1 MSRFLERLASGPPIV
16 ADGGMGAVLAS
27 AVPRIRC
34 PEEANLRAPES
45 VVDVHL
51 GYIRAGAD
59 LIETNTFG
67 ANRPKLA
74 EHFLDEDF
82 ERINSEGV
90 RLARE
95 ARDVSGRDVFI
106 AGAIGPDSSRAYAE
120 QATVLEGRGADLF
133 MLETFFDLDDL
144 EAAVAAVRSVSS
156 LPIVTLMSFD
166 SEGETIAGVSAHT
179 AGERLRALGVAAFGA
194 NHGAGPNAALRALGD
209 MAGDGVLAAL
219 PNVGLASMSGQ
230 RIVFPHAT
238 PAYFGEFAAQARAL
252 GAGIIGGCCGTT
264 PAQIAAIRAAVD
276 ENQTPAGPLL
286 VRERS
291 QATRPAPSSERTQLQ
306 RMFDDGTFV
315 VSVQLDPPLGANP
328 EALIETARAV
338 RDTNKAQFVDVNDNP
353 RARARMSGIMASVA
367 IERFTGV
374 ETIPHLTPRD
384 MTLTGLESIL
394 LGAHAEGVRNILAV
408 TGDPPE
414 SGDYPGKHTVYD
426 VDAIGL
432 VELLSKL
439 NRGEDWH
446 GRAIDAPTSFF
457 PGVAVNPTADD
468 LGLEVE
474 RFHRKVAAG
483 ARFAMTQVLFDLESL
498 EAFRERIG
506 GWPIPVLVGVWPVRT
521 VETLVRVHNETPGM
535 VVPEHVQ
542 QRYTRAGANPREVGG
557 ELGPRADRGRACA
570 RGRRVRHGTVPRAD
584 ERRRL
589 SPRASARRA
598 RAGGHRRRARRVEHA
613 THDRGRHAVAAGRA
627 EACREDRGFDRAAR
641 IDRGRAG
648 VSMLDVACDRR
659 DEARDGAVPVR
670 VLRQR
675 LRRLP
680 DTARRALQRPVLRI
694 ADDRDRDAGLR
705 IDERQC
711 ERGREARYT

>member
-1 MSRFLERLASGPPIV
+1 MSRFLERLAGGPPIV
-16 ADGGMGAVLAS
+16 ADGGMGAVIAS
-27 AVPRIRC
+27 AVPRLRC

-51 GYIRAGAD
+51 GYIRAGAE

-67 ANRPKLA
+67 ANRAKLA
-74 EHFLDEDF
+74 EHFLEDEL
-82 ERINSEGV
+82 EAINAAGT

-95 ARDVSGRDVFI
+95 AREVSGRDVFI
-106 AGAIGPDSSRAYAE
+106 AGSIGPDSEHGYAQ
-120 QATVLEGRGADLF
+120 QAEILEGRGVDLF
-133 MLETFFDLDDL
+133 MVETFFDLDDL
-144 EAAVAAVRSVSS
+144 ERAIAAVRGVSS
-156 LPIVTLMSFD
+156 LPVVALMSFD
-166 SEGETIAGVSAHT
+166 AEAETIAGVSAR
-179 AGERLRALGVAAFGA
+179 AAAERLRALGVAAFGA
-194 NHGAGPNAALRALGD
+194 NHGAGPAAALRALGE
-209 MAGDGVLAAL
+209 MGEGVLAVL
-219 PNVGLASMSGQ
+219 PNVGLASMSGH

-238 PAYFGEFAAQARAL
+238 PEYFGEFAAQARAL

-276 ENQTPAGPLL
+276 ENLAPAGPLL

-291 QATRPAPSSERTQLQ
+291 QATKPAPSTDRTELQ
-306 RMFDDGTFV
+306 RLFDDGIFV

-394 LGAHAEGVRNILAV
+394 LGAHAEGVRNVLAV

-414 SGDYPGKHTVYD
+414 AGDYPGKHTVYD

-432 VELLSKL
+432 IELISKL

-468 LGLEVE
+468 LGLEAE
-474 RFHRKVAAG
+474 RFQRKVAAG
-483 ARFAMTQVLFDLESL
+483 ARFAMTQILFDLDPL

-506 GWPIPVLVGVWPVRT
+506 GWPIPILVGVWPIRT
-521 VETLVRVHNETPGM
+521 VETLIRVHNETPGM

-542 QRYTRAGANPREVGG
+542 QRYTRAGANAREVGG
-557 ELGPRADRGRACA
+557 ELGHELIERA
-570 RGRRVRHGTVPRAD
+570 RVVADGVYVMAPFRVPMNVVDFLPELQPDAHEPVD
-584 ERRRL
+584 TEAVPAESTRRRTTEL
-589 SPRASARRA
+589 GTP
-598 RAGGHRRRARRVEHA
+598 
-613 THDRGRHAVAAGRA
+613 
-627 EACREDRGFDRAAR
+627 
-641 IDRGRAG
+641 
-648 VSMLDVACDRR
+648 
-659 DEARDGAVPVR
+659 
-670 VLRQR
+670 
-675 LRRLP
+675 
-680 DTARRALQRPVLRI
+680 
-694 ADDRDRDAGLR
+694 
-705 IDERQC
+705 
-711 ERGREARYT
+711 

>member
-1 MSRFLERLASGPPIV
+1 MSRFLERLASGSPIV

-34 PEEANLRAPES
+34 PEEANLRSPES

-51 GYIRAGAD
+51 GYIRAGAE

-74 EHFLDEDF
+74 EHFLEDER
-82 ERINSEGV
+82 EAIAAAGV
-90 RLARE
+90 KLARE
-95 ARDVSGRDVFI
+95 AREVSGRDVFI
-106 AGAIGPDSSRAYAE
+106 AGSIGPDSSRGYAE
-120 QATVLEGRGADLF
+120 QASILEGRGADLF
-133 MLETFFDLDDL
+133 MVETFFDLEDL
-144 EAAVAAVRSVSS
+144 EAAVAAIRGVSS
-156 LPIVTLMSFD
+156 LPIVALMSFD
-166 SEGETIAGVSAHT
+166 AEGETIAGVSARA
-179 AGERLRALGVAAFGA
+179 AGERLRALDVAAFGA
-194 NHGAGPNAALRALGD
+194 NHGAGPAAALRALGD
-209 MAGDGVLAAL
+209 MAGDGGVLAAL

-238 PAYFGEFAAQARAL
+238 PAYFGEFAAHARAL

-264 PAQIAAIRAAVD
+264 PTQIAAIRAAVD
-276 ENQTPAGPLL
+276 ENLAPAGPLL
-286 VRERS
+286 VRERER
-291 QATRPAPSSERTQLQ
+291 ATRPSTSTESTRLQ
-306 RMFDDGTFV
+306 RLLGDGTFV

-328 EALIETARAV
+328 EALIDTARAV

-414 SGDYPGKHTVYD
+414 AGDYPGKHTVYD

-432 VELLSKL
+432 VELMVKL

-468 LGLEVE
+468 LGLEAE

-483 ARFAMTQVLFDLESL
+483 ARFAMTQILFDLDAL
-498 EAFRERIG
+498 DAFRERIG
-506 GWPIPVLVGVWPVRT
+506 DWSIPILVGVWPIRT
-521 VETLVRVHNETPGM
+521 VETLIRVHNETPGI

-542 QRYTRAGANPREVGG
+542 KRYLRAGANAREVGS
-557 ELGPRADRGRACA
+557 ELG
-570 RGRRVRHGTVPRAD
+570 H
-584 ERRRL
+584 EL
-589 SPRASARRA
+589 I
-598 RAGGHRRRARRVEHA
+598 EHA
-613 THDRGRHAVAAGRA
+613 RSVADGVYVMAPFRVPMNVVDFLPELQPDAQAPVETGVARTASSTRRTTEAGT
-627 EACREDRGFDRAAR
+627 
-641 IDRGRAG
+641 
-648 VSMLDVACDRR
+648 
-659 DEARDGAVPVR
+659 P
-670 VLRQR
+670 
-675 LRRLP
+675 
-680 DTARRALQRPVLRI
+680 
-694 ADDRDRDAGLR
+694 
-705 IDERQC
+705 
-711 ERGREARYT
+711 